1 MQLCS
6 IPEPR
11 LPHLSNN
18 THVFQFPGE
27 ANVGTWQTHFLW
39 EPARRRAACR
49 IAKAKPRTSY
59 CHDPQET
66 QVLVEN
72 MKLTSCNQRG
82 GWGQGPHHGLHL
94 LKLQWGSF
102 GVGQPGASGGAVGR
116 HRAGRGRSRLVVGR
130 TERHRGWGPGSWRVL
145 GERGTLPSESW
156 KKRSQKEV
164 DHTKGARRQQGE
176 PNAPF

>member
-1 MQLCS
+1 MEKFVPLTLVGCRFFFPPEKSKELSRIRGLTRRPSCPSDGFVSLMSITTPALFPNNLCNS
-6 IPEPR
+6 AAS
-11 LPHLSNN
+11 LSLGFPIYPT
-18 THVFQFPGE
+18 THTFSSSPGE

-102 GVGQPGASGGAVGR
+102 RVGQPGA
-116 HRAGRGRSRLVVGR
+116 
-130 TERHRGWGPGSWRVL
+130 
-145 GERGTLPSESW
+145 
-156 KKRSQKEV
+156 
-164 DHTKGARRQQGE
+164 
-176 PNAPF
+176 